1 MAVSASSLTRG
12 EVELTLLNS
21 YTGVVIRSPHM
32 GVLVD
37 PVNIDADKISKID
50 AILVTHEHI
59 HHLDESVVADIQS
72 NSGCVVIADSASFGR
87 LSAVV
92 PSNKLKEA
100 HVKDEF
106 QLEDSSVVAE
116 KSSHSP
122 AEPLTYIITSE
133 DGVSIFHSSDS
144 APFEEMAD
152 IGRRYQ
158 IDICLCSIGLD
169 SGLSPK
175 SGAMI
180 AKLMGPKVAVPY
192 HGEKTKEFA
201 SFLAKIAPHVKS
213 RILRKG
219 ETLKY
224 P

>member
-1 MAVSASSLTRG
+1 MSTPSLTRG
-12 EVELTLLNS
+12 EVALTLVNS
-21 YTGVVIRSPHM
+21 YTGVVIRSPHV
-32 GVLVD
+32 GILID
-37 PVNIDADKISKID
+37 PVDIDIDKISKID
-50 AILVTHEHI
+50 AVLITHEHI
-59 HHLDESVVADIQS
+59 HHLDESIVADIQL
-72 NSGCVVIADSASFGR
+72 NSGCKVIADSASFGR

-92 PSNKLKEA
+92 PSSKLEEA

-106 QLEDSSVVAE
+106 QVEEVSVVAE
-116 KSSHSP
+116 KSSHP
-122 AEPLTYIITSE
+122 AAEPLTYIITSE
-133 DGVSIFHSSDS
+133 DGVSVFHSSDS
-144 APFEEMAD
+144 APFKEMAD

-175 SGAMI
+175 SGATV
-180 AKLMGPKVAVPY
+180 AKLVKPKVAVPY

-201 SFLAKIAPHVKS
+201 SAVSKIAPHVKS

>member
-1 MAVSASSLTRG
+1 VSTPSLTRG
-12 EVELTLLNS
+12 EVALTLVNS
-21 YTGVVIRSPHM
+21 YTGVVIRSPHV
-32 GVLVD
+32 GILID
-37 PVNIDADKISKID
+37 PVDIDIDKISKID
-50 AILVTHEHI
+50 AILITHEHI
-59 HHLDESVVADIQS
+59 HHLDESIVADIQL
-72 NSGCVVIADSASFGR
+72 NSGCKVIADSASFGR

-92 PSNKLKEA
+92 PSSKLEEA

-106 QLEDSSVVAE
+106 QVEEVSVVAE
-116 KSSHSP
+116 KSSHP
-122 AEPLTYIITSE
+122 AAEPLTYIITSE
-133 DGVSIFHSSDS
+133 DGVSVFHSSDS
-144 APFEEMAD
+144 APFKEMAD

-175 SGAMI
+175 SGATV
-180 AKLMGPKVAVPY
+180 AKLVKPKVAVPY

-201 SFLAKIAPHVKS
+201 SAVSKIAPQVRS

>member
-1 MAVSASSLTRG
+1 VSTPSLTRG
-12 EVELTLLNS
+12 EVALTLVNS
-21 YTGVVIRSPHM
+21 YTGVVIRSPHV
-32 GVLVD
+32 GILID
-37 PVNIDADKISKID
+37 PVDIDIDKISKID
-50 AILVTHEHI
+50 GVLITHEHI
-59 HHLDESVVADIQS
+59 HHLDESIVADIQL
-72 NSGCVVIADSASFGR
+72 NSGCKVIADSASFGR

-92 PSNKLKEA
+92 PSSKLEEA

-106 QLEDSSVVAE
+106 QVEEVSVVAE
-116 KSSHSP
+116 KSSHP
-122 AEPLTYIITSE
+122 AAEPLTYIITSE
-133 DGVSIFHSSDS
+133 DGVSVFHSSDS
-144 APFEEMAD
+144 APFKEMAD

-175 SGAMI
+175 SGAMV
-180 AKLMGPKVAVPY
+180 AKLVSPKVAVPY

-201 SFLAKIAPHVKS
+201 SAVSKIAPQVRS